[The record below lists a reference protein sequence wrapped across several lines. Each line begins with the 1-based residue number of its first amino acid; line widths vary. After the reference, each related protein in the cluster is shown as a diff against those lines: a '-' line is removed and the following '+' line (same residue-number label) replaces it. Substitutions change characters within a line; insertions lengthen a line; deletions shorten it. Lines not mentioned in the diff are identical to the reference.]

1 MDGVCSVCGEIK
13 PVELTG
19 SIRLRSAA
27 LNLEDKISIIYYAT
41 DDLIATNNDYVAE
54 RGVLLY
60 KTAELLAT
68 KDPTKAYEI
77 IVLKWSDKDNKYV
90 GISEGIDARDMDKSQ
105 FAVAYLKLTDGTYV
119 FGTREGTEH
128 SVEYSPLIYCRN
140 KKNDVLVGQ
149 LCRALMH
156 YGAAAQVEQYK
167 MTTGLM
173 NEGFES
179 IPYDETVLGE
189 SVFSV
194 NTNVVNGMKVRSAAL
209 ELKGA
214 ISYIIEF
221 SVEDDEIADKQLYA
235 EYSLLGETHC
245 VELAPTTNGRLSAT
259 ISGVPPKDMGATLRV
274 KAYYLDENGEKVYGG
289 ELIYSGFAIDADS
302 QASLTEFLQR
312 GPADG
317 LALGGMS
324 DLLRGMKAMATHSK
338 LLNVDLLAADE
349 SLMALDI
356 RAFDQGGAD
365 PMALANWLSDREDEY
380 DHVLID
386 CPPAFSAAAMA
397 ALIAADDVVIPLKLD
412 AFGIRGLAN
421 IMEQIRNMRR
431 VNPDLRIAGVLPTM
445 YYPDEIQQKAEA
457 ELRRSLAAYDVP
469 CFHHIRRT
477 LKMDG
482 STFEQLPLLTYSPK
496 SKTCWEYKIF
506 VRDLLK
512 GGEDDEL

>member
-1 MDGVCSVCGEIK
+1 MRTTAIMNLKGG
-13 PVELTG
+13 TG
-19 SIRLRSAA
+19 
-27 LNLEDKISIIYYAT
+27 
-41 DDLIATNNDYVAE
+41 
-54 RGVLLY
+54 
-60 KTAELLAT
+60 KTVT
-68 KDPTKAYEI
+68 TI
-77 IVLKWSDKDNKYV
+77 N
-90 GISEGIDARDMDKSQ
+90 
-105 FAVAYLKLTDGTYV
+105 
-119 FGTREGTEH
+119 
-128 SVEYSPLIYCRN
+128 
-140 KKNDVLVGQ
+140 
-149 LCRALMH
+149 
-156 YGAAAQVEQYK
+156 AAAILAQVHEK
-167 MTTGLM
+167 
-173 NEGFES
+173 N
-179 IPYDETVLGE
+179 VL
-189 SVFSV
+189 
-194 NTNVVNGMKVRSAAL
+194 
-209 ELKGA
+209 
-214 ISYIIEF
+214 
-221 SVEDDEIADKQLYA
+221 
-235 EYSLLGETHC
+235 
-245 VELAPTTNGRLSAT
+245 
-259 ISGVPPKDMGATLRV
+259 
-274 KAYYLDENGEKVYGG
+274 
-289 ELIYSGFAIDADS
+289 AIDADS

-349 SLMALDI
+349 TLMALDI
-356 RAFDQGGAD
+356 SAAGSGAAD
-365 PMALANWLSDREDEY
+365 PMALANWLKDREDEY

-431 VNPDLRIAGVLPTM
+431 VNRDLRIAGVLPTM

-477 LKMDG
+477 MKMDG

-496 SKTCWEYKIF
+496 SKTCWEYKLF